1 MLFNFR
7 RNDSQV
13 GIVIISGNCCIPG
26 MAVFDEQARRIV
38 EQAVSETGVAAQ
50 VKVVPVSKAMFG
62 GLISGE
68 VRNKLMSD
76 YNQSGKIG
84 LPAVLINGKIFS
96 NGVPEIEKLKTELVQ
111 IMNSKK

>member
-7 RNDSQV
+7 RNDSQA

-26 MAVFDEQARRIV
+26 MAAFDEQARRIV
-38 EQAVSETGVAAQ
+38 EQAVSETGIEAQ

-62 GLISGE
+62 GFLSGE
-68 VRNKLMSD
+68 VRNSLMSD
-76 YNQSGKIG
+76 YNQTGKVG

-96 NGVPEIEKLKTELVQ
+96 KGVPEIEKLKSALVEL
-111 IMNSKK
+111 KKL